1 MVIGM
6 SRQLPLQGRDSFG
19 IKFSAIAGKTPV
31 AIEAGKGGPP
41 SGSLFEEFGGFNKLR
56 GFREHDA
63 EVVVGSREDLGDER
77 AILLCSFRL
86 RLRNLGRLPGSGGI
100 RRHASLH

>member
-6 SRQLPLQGRDSFG
+6 SPEMPLQGSDSFG

-41 SGSLFEEFGGFNKLR
+41 GGRLFEEFGGFGKLR
-56 GFREHDA
+56 IFRAHDA
-63 EVVVGSREDLGDER
+63 EVVVRTGEDLGDER
-77 AILLCSFRL
+77 AILLCGFWL
-86 RLRNLGRLPGSGGI
+86 RSLRNLGRRLGRGGI
-100 RRHASLH
+100 RRHAS